1 MSSGELIVKGGFIL
15 DPTRK
20 IEGEVGDIAIKDGKI
35 VEKVSSSAK
44 IIDAKGK
51 IVMAGGVD
59 VHSHVAGPKVNA
71 GRLLRPEDKLLSGT
85 CRSAMAQKNGYRMES
100 GFSIPSVFKTGYDY
114 GRMGYSFVMEAAMPP
129 LLAPHVHEEIHDTPI
144 IDEAALPVF
153 GNNWFVMEY
162 IKNNEIENIAA
173 YIAWLLKTTKGY
185 GVKIVNPGGTAAW
198 AWGLNCLNL
207 GDQVPY
213 FEITPGDII
222 KGLMEANEY
231 LGLPHSIHVHQ
242 NNLGNPGNYP
252 DTIESLKIAEGVKA
266 KNKFGREQVLHSTH
280 LQFHSYGGDG
290 WGTFCSKAKEVMDYV
305 NKQKNITIDLGCVT
319 LDETTTMT
327 ADGPFEHHL
336 HALNHLKWTNV
347 DVELET
353 AAGIV
358 PYIYSKDV
366 LPNAIQWATGLELAL
381 FAKDMDRTFITT
393 DHPNAGPFIR
403 YPRVIKWLMSKEA
416 REATLA
422 TMKNTDRVINAT
434 YIHGID
440 RELTLYEIAQMTR
453 SGPAKCLGLGN
464 IYGGLSPG
472 LDGSVA
478 VYDLN
483 YNDLPKDPEK
493 IESAFLRASCFIRGG
508 EVVVRDGEV
517 LGHGHKKTVWVNVNM
532 PENPQVTRDVSEAF
546 HKGTYTVNISNYPVR
561 DYLAPHPF
569 VINVDVEA

>member
-1 MSSGELIVKGGFIL
+1 MASGELIIKGGFII
-15 DPTRK
+15 DPTRD
-20 IEGEVGDIAIKDGKI
+20 IDGDVGDVAIKDGKI
-35 VEKVSSSAK
+35 VDKVSSAAK
-44 IIDAKGK
+44 VIDAKGK
-51 IVMAGGVD
+51 VVMAGGVD

-71 GRLLRPEDKLLSGT
+71 GRLLRPEDKLLSGF

-114 GRMGYSFVMEAAMPP
+114 ARMGYTFVMEAAMPP

-153 GNNWFVMEY
+153 ANNWFVMEY
-162 IKNNEIENIAA
+162 LKNGEVENTAA
-173 YIAWLLKTTKGY
+173 YIAWILAQTKGY
-185 GVKIVNPGGTAAW
+185 GIKIVNPGGTAAW
-198 AWGLNCLNL
+198 AWGLNCLSL
-207 GDQVPY
+207 GDRVPY
-213 FEITPGDII
+213 FEVTPGEII

-252 DTIESLKIAEGVKA
+252 GTIEALKIAEGVKTH
-266 KNKFGREQVLHSTH
+266 NKFGREQVLHSTH
-280 LQFHSYGGDG
+280 LQFHSYGGEG
-290 WGTFCSKAKEVMDYV
+290 WKDFCSKAKEVMDYV

-336 HALNHLKWTNV
+336 HGLNHLKWTNV

-358 PYIYSKDV
+358 PYIYNKDV

-381 FAKDMDRTFITT
+381 FAKDMNRTFLTT
-393 DHPNAGPFIR
+393 DHPNAGPFTR
-403 YPRVIKWLMSKEA
+403 YPRVIKWLMSKKA

-422 TMKNTDRVINAT
+422 TMKNTDKVIDAT

-440 RELTLYEIAQMTR
+440 RELTLFEIAQMTR
-453 SGPAKCLGLGN
+453 SGPAKCLGLGST
-464 IYGGLSPG
+464 YGGLAPG
-472 LDGSVA
+472 MNGDVGIF
-478 VYDLN
+478 DIN
-483 YNDLPKDPEK
+483 YKNMPSDAEK
-493 IESAFLRASCFIRGG
+493 IETAFQRAAYFIKNG
-508 EVVVRDGEV
+508 EVIVKDGEV
-517 LGHGHKKTVWVNVNM
+517 ISHGHKKTVWVKVNM
-532 PENPQVTRDVSEAF
+532 PENPQVTRDVSQAF
-546 HKGTYTVNISNYPVR
+546 HKGTYTVQLENYAVK
-561 DYLAPHPF
+561 DYLAPHPY